1 MDVVVLARSACLS
14 VAQVRQLESSDS
26 RDNLFYSSTIKRQA
40 YRRLL
45 AILGAEP
52 PPLKA
57 PEALHDAHKVASAHL
72 DTLDQIVAMSHQP
85 AINRTF
91 ADVMYEFFS
100 KLKAHRQS
108 IAAFIF
114 LVAAV
119 LLFIWNGSQ
128 KANAP
133 VDAPQETA
141 KPQAAKSQVAPTV
154 TAAPASLAEPALT
167 NASSP
172 ASAPA
177 SALVAPVEEPAAKAA
192 TTATTA
198 TSACAFSTDALPQ
211 ITPWMPQKEG
221 RYVYMVSPTNT
232 EICVVDGNKLATL
245 LSLKAG
251 ESKSVYG
258 PAPWQL
264 SGNDLKKI
272 QIYFQGWRV
281 VLPEGV
287 TTRFQLIEKSLTSQ

>member
-72 DTLDQIVAMSHQP
+72 NTLDQIVAMSHQP

-91 ADVMYEFFS
+91 ADVMHEFFS
-100 KLKAHRQS
+100 KLNAHRQS

-119 LLFIWNGSQ
+119 LLFIWNHAQ
-128 KANAP
+128 KEDESVEVTQEAAK
-133 VDAPQETA
+133 PQVT
-141 KPQAAKSQVAPTV
+141 KPQAAPTV
-154 TAAPASLAEPALT
+154 IAVPTAPASSVEPALPT
-167 NASSP
+167 ASSP
-172 ASAPA
+172 ASAPV
-177 SALVAPVEEPAAKAA
+177 ALVVEPAVKAVA
-192 TTATTA
+192 PEAA
-198 TSACAFSTDALPQ
+198 GTSACAFTPDSLPQ

-232 EICVVDGNKLATL
+232 EICVVDGNKQVTL

>member
-72 DTLDQIVAMSHQP
+72 NTLDQIVAMSHQP

-91 ADVMYEFFS
+91 ADVMHEFFS

-128 KANAP
+128 KANEP

-141 KPQAAKSQVAPTV
+141 KPQDTKSQAAPTV
-154 TAAPASLAEPALT
+154 TAAPAVPASSAEPALPT
-167 NASSP
+167 ASSP
-172 ASAPA
+172 ASASVSP
-177 SALVAPVEEPAAKAA
+177 VAEPAAKTVVPSAA
-192 TTATTA
+192 AA
-198 TSACAFSTDALPQ
+198 SACAFATDTLPQ

-232 EICVVDGNKLATL
+232 EICVVDGNKQATL